1 MDYSTL
7 VAEEEEKQLSRVPLT
22 ALYEALKQV
31 KDGRKKRGCRYSLAL
46 ILTLLLLARLAG
58 ETEIRAAADW
68 VRLRKRWIIEQ
79 LHLSRASVPCLGT
92 YLYALGKIDAQDLLT
107 VVAGCVTRWEAQER
121 CENEPSRL
129 AGQGGKQRKQ
139 HVAVDGKTMR
149 GTLGHE
155 STSQPSV
162 HVLSVYEVH
171 SGLVL
176 AQRSV
181 REKENEIS
189 AGKDLLT
196 PLYVRDRVWTADA
209 MHTQKAVC
217 QCIEQFGGKYL
228 FLFKDNHPTAHADL
242 ALFFEDPQADQSTWG
257 VFSQT
262 EKGHG
267 RLTTRTVR
275 TTTEMNEWFAG
286 EWAGVS
292 QTFQITRSVKRRQR
306 KLLELDEEG
315 KQTPSSKSGKQEK
328 QERSSE
334 QKEPAKP
341 PKKARSKQKA
351 NKQVTY
357 IEGTSKQVVYGLTNL
372 TPTEAGPEA
381 IATFSRDHW
390 AVENRLHWRR
400 DVTLREDHS
409 QVRTA
414 GRPEVLAALNNV
426 VLALLDWLGVRN
438 VPEQMRIFSA
448 FPHLALELLLGPLTF
463 E

>member
-1 MDYSTL
+1 MDYNTL
-7 VAEEEEKQLSRVPLT
+7 MAEEENRLKRVPLT

-58 ETEIRAAADW
+58 ETEIRGAAHW
-68 VRLRKRWIIEQ
+68 IKLRKTWIIER

-92 YLYALGKIDAQDLLT
+92 YLYALGKIDAQELLT
-107 VVAGCVTRWEAQER
+107 VVAGCVTRWEAEAR

-129 AGQGGKQRKQ
+129 AGQGGQQAKQ

-155 STSQPSV
+155 SANQPSV
-162 HVLSVYEVH
+162 HVLSVYEVQ

-181 REKENEIS
+181 EEKENEIS

-196 PLYVRDRVWTADA
+196 PLYVKDRVWTADA

-228 FLFKDNHPTAHADL
+228 FLFKDNHPTAHEDL
-242 ALFFEDPQADQSTWG
+242 ALFFQETPVNLRPEE
-257 VFSQT
+257 VFSET

-267 RLTTRTVR
+267 RLTTRKVR

-286 EWAGVS
+286 EWAGIS
-292 QTFQITRSVKRRQR
+292 QTFELTRIVKRRQR
-306 KLLELDEEG
+306 KLFEVDEAE
-315 KQTPSSKSGKQEK
+315 KQVKKGKSGKPKASAQPTK
-328 QERSSE
+328 QAN
-334 QKEPAKP
+334 AK
-341 PKKARSKQKA
+341 KKAK
-351 NKQVTY
+351 KQVKY
-357 IEGTSKQVVYGLTNL
+357 VEETSQQVVYGLTNF
-372 TPTEAGPEA
+372 TPVEAGPAA
-381 IATFSRDHW
+381 IAAFSRAHW

-400 DVTLREDHS
+400 DVTLNEDHS

-414 GRPEVLAALNNV
+414 GKPEVLAALNNV
-426 VLALLDWLGVRN
+426 VLALMDWLGVRN

-448 FPHLALELLLGPLTF
+448 VPNLALELLLGPLTF